1 MTLAARVNA
10 AGKASLAPATVKRGT
25 ARIVVRDDSHRYN
38 FHLVGAGVNRK
49 TTAGF
54 VGKTTW
60 NVRLGAGVYRFGSDP
75 RRLSG
80 TLRVR

>member
-1 MTLAARVNA
+1 M
-10 AGKASLAPATVKRGT
+10 
-25 ARIVVRDDSHRYN
+25 VVRDDSHRYN
-38 FHLVGAGVNRK
+38 FHVVGAGVNRK

-54 VGKTTW
+54 VGRTTW
-60 NVRLGAGVYRFGSDP
+60 TVRLGAGVYRFGSDP

>member
-1 MTLAARVNA
+1 VREGAGRHVWVAR
-10 AGKASLAPATVKRGT
+10 
-25 ARIVVRDDSHRYN
+25 RIVRFS
-38 FHLVGAGVNRK
+38 A
-49 TTAGF
+49 AGF

-60 NVRLGAGVYRFGSDP
+60 TARLGAGVFRFGSDP